1 MSSTNK
7 IKGIKTKG
15 KKYDFVISNGVAH
28 HTKDPKKNINIC
40 CKVLKKNGFFILGV
54 GNKSGFFQRNLQRLI
69 LYNISDKEEDII
81 KYAKILFKNHLKRS
95 VKYSGRK
102 IDEIIFDTYI
112 NPKIENFTFN
122 EIKNLFH
129 KNNFI

>member
-1 MSSTNK
+1 M
-7 IKGIKTKG
+7 
-15 KKYDFVISNGVAH
+15 
-28 HTKDPKKNINIC
+28 
-40 CKVLKKNGFFILGV
+40 
-54 GNKSGFFQRNLQRLI
+54 
-69 LYNISDKEEDII
+69 
-81 KYAKILFKNHLKRS
+81 FKNHLKRS

-129 KNNFI
+129 KNNLILYSTYYPVKNIINFLKPNAIQFRLKQNKSKKLQNKDIALSDFKDLTILSSSSTVTDLVNFNNLSLIFYIIDYF